1 MYRTTLILLD
11 HIRSPLKLLRE
22 SFDRERR
29 GLERSRQADPDDPMA
44 QKRHQMS
51 MMRTTAKPDDDH
63 HWRWNGKGW
72 YTRPDWNNGRCPPN
86 SEPTD
91 HNSCLPQ
98 KGHKDYNPVDHDQY
112 HKSSSVT
119 YQPSNSNYIHTY
131 KNNDSDRVLS
141 VFKKHGRRNHSKQA
155 DRVDWEHK
163 DGPQLRSHDQTI
175 HWDDEDEPEPELTLQ
190 RQLPS
195 DPVHLPDMTV
205 APPLPWPENQHDNVF
220 SYSDAK
226 GLARD
231 KEKLRQHYLRK
242 GYHGSYIDQSMKR
255 QRGKFQNNYQRTVY
269 DSDPVSQKIRQRIP
283 RGPERTQAL
292 RRFQKSQRKKLRLK
306 PWSKIRSGMEKFPRP
321 YDPHAHLRDL

>member
-22 SFDRERR
+22 GFDYERR
-29 GLERSRQADPDDPMA
+29 GLERSRQADPQDPMA

-119 YQPSNSNYIHTY
+119 YEPSLKSSDFPANRYYFHTFPSGTY
-131 KNNDSDRVLS
+131 SDPGQDGDI
-141 VFKKHGRRNHSKQA
+141 FKHSRRYHSKSA
-155 DRVDWEHK
+155 DSVDWGHE
-163 DGPQLRSHDQTI
+163 DGPQVSWGADIQL
-175 HWDDEDEPEPELTLQ
+175 PQ
-190 RQLPS
+190 RRPLPS
-195 DPVHLPDMTV
+195 DPAHLSRIGSSGQALPDTDT
-205 APPLPWPENQHDNVF
+205 NT
-220 SYSDAK
+220 
-226 GLARD
+226 
-231 KEKLRQHYLRK
+231 KLRQHYVKQGFNADYVNRNLSRTPP
-242 GYHGSYIDQSMKR
+242 SYWI
-255 QRGKFQNNYQRTVY
+255 
-269 DSDPVSQKIRQRIP
+269 
-283 RGPERTQAL
+283 
-292 RRFQKSQRKKLRLK
+292 
-306 PWSKIRSGMEKFPRP
+306 
-321 YDPHAHLRDL
+321 H